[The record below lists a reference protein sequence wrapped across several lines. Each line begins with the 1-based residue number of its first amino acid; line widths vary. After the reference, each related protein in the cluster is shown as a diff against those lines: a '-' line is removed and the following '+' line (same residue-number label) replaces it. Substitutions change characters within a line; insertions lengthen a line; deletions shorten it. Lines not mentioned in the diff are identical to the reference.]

1 MDTTRESMMAKITV
15 IFFASLKEEIGVDEI
30 QIDANKVGD
39 LMSQLTSHFG
49 KNKTS
54 ALFAENVR
62 IAVNKELIEGD
73 VEFSGHEEVA
83 FLPPVTGG

>member
-1 MDTTRESMMAKITV
+1 MAKITV

-30 QIDANKVGD
+30 QLDANSVDD
-39 LMSQLTSHFG
+39 LTGQLTSHFG
-49 KNKTS
+49 EDRAS
-54 ALFAENVR
+54 CLFADNVR

-73 VEFSGHEEVA
+73 FEFSGNEEVA